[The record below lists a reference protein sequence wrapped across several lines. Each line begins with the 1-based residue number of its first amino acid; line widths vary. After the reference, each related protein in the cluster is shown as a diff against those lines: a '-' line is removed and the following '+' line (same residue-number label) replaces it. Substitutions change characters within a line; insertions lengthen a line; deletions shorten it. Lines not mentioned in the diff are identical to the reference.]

1 MNPLYRLTKIKASDN
16 AKYSPAENV
25 EIYRKSLMLGKELS
39 PPIDYYV
46 EGYLTHSL
54 KVGDCLLIDRINR
67 NGVASYGYMRTSS
80 ITHIAYA
87 YKETLVTTKNSIYR
101 LEEVCD

>member
-16 AKYSPAENV
+16 AKYSPAENI
-25 EIYRKSLMLGKELS
+25 EIYRKSLMVGKESS

-54 KVGDCLLIDRINR
+54 KIGDCLLIDRINR
-67 NGVASYGYMRTSS
+67 NGVA
-80 ITHIAYA
+80 A
-87 YKETLVTTKNSIYR
+87 
-101 LEEVCD
+101 